1 VLRLL
6 FAKFHDPFGFLIVG
20 LVVLMA
26 ANFRCSSQNP
36 AASFYAKQESLP
48 PEKRIPE
55 WDRVKA
61 LMSRPA
67 PAVGDVAPDFT
78 LPTLDGDSQ
87 ITRSAHQEGKPLLM
101 IFGSYT

>member
-1 VLRLL
+1 MRKTQNVFRLAIL
-6 FAKFHDPFGFLIVG
+6 LTIGWVMCACRS
-20 LVVLMA
+20 
-26 ANFRCSSQNP
+26 NEENP
-36 AASFYAKQESLP
+36 AAAFYAEQESLP
-48 PEKRIPE
+48 PEKRVPE

-87 ITRSAHQEGKPLLM
+87 ITRSAHQEDKPLLM